1 MTDHLDHP
9 EASEPM
15 NRAERRAAERDKK
28 RNPDMPVAGAGVKT
42 LGRIINTPKSSAPQ
56 RRSGHR

>member
-1 MTDHLDHP
+1 MTDQTVDAEQLAP
-9 EASEPM
+9 L

-28 RNPDMPVAGAGVKT
+28 RAPGMPVDGAGVKD
-42 LGRIINTPKSSAPQ
+42 LGRIINTPRNAAPQ